1 MSFIDTCEKISIA
14 KGVLSAQC
22 KKADGKHSTHSSISL
37 NDYIGNKGGQLT
49 WGGRG
54 FSHHAVDV
62 HVNAEGI
69 LSAKL
74 KGPDDKLIE
83 SKLDLKAHIRNHDG
97 VLEPIPVDSAK
108 LVAPALVHADST
120 ASAASV
126 ASASSMFSSM
136 SASSATSMQ
145 SSSSAM
151 KTSSS
156 SSSVSTFHSSK
167 FRSTSKLLL
176 IEATCTNLVLKGFV
190 LHLDCQRLD
199 GSVVT
204 SHINLDEII
213 GFVNGQLVWDQAGF
227 SKHVYDV
234 HLEGFF
240 LVAKFKVNGTEHT
253 VRLDLRTRL
262 RNKDGVIILME
273 LNAKLSMMLSEV
285 PWMKFKVVAEPDL
298 SIFAKHPVMQETLV
312 GIAETTVEHV
322 TREMHQM
329 LTVAMES
336 AITAVTASAMK
347 HVQSQMQ
354 TLVMDV
360 AGQATASASITA
372 AESLHLYGQGGYG
385 FAGYAAGGY
394 AGGGYAAGGYS
405 NGYIS
410 ASALSSP
417 GVLTPG
423 LHVQGGGF
431 SLNGHGHGVHI
442 ASGSPM
448 LSPAIQVSETL
459 ALEKDARAEVAKL
472 AEKIQVAV

>member
-1 MSFIDTCEKISIA
+1 MSLIDTCEKISIA

-22 KKADGKHSTHSSISL
+22 KKADGKGSVHSSIAL
-37 NDYIGNKGGQLT
+37 NDYIGNKGGHLT
-49 WGGRG
+49 WGGKG

-62 HVNAEGI
+62 NVNAEGI

-74 KGPDDKLIE
+74 NGQDGKLIE
-83 SKLDLKAHIRNHDG
+83 STLDLKAHIQNHDG
-97 VLEPIPVDSAK
+97 VLEPISVDSAK
-108 LVAPALVHADST
+108 LVAPAMAHADST

-126 ASASSMFSSM
+126 ASASSMFSSI

-145 SSSSAM
+145 SSSVV

-156 SSSVSTFHSSK
+156 SSSTSTFHSSK

-176 IEATCTNLVLKGFV
+176 IEASCTNLVLKGFV
-190 LHLDCQRLD
+190 LYLDCQRLD
-199 GSVVT
+199 GTVVT

-240 LVAKFKVNGTEHT
+240 LVAKFKVNGTEHSLH
-253 VRLDLRTRL
+253 LDLRTRL
-262 RNKDGVIILME
+262 RNQDGVVILME
-273 LNAKLSMMLSEV
+273 LNKKLSMMLSEV
-285 PWMKFKVVAEPDL
+285 PWMKFKVIAEPDL
-298 SIFAKHPVMQETLV
+298 SVFAKHPVMQETL
-312 GIAETTVEHV
+312 
-322 TREMHQM
+322 MHKM
-329 LTVAMES
+329 LTIAMES
-336 AITAVTASAMK
+336 AITAITASAMK

-385 FAGYAAGGY
+385 FAGYAAAGYAAGGY
-394 AGGGYAAGGYS
+394 AAGGYAAGGYDAGGYS

-417 GVLTPG
+417 GVVTPG

-431 SLNGHGHGVHI
+431 AMSGHGSGVHNVP
-442 ASGSPM
+442 GFPM
-448 LSPAIQVSETL
+448 PMPSPAIHVSETP
-459 ALEKDARAEVAKL
+459 ALEKDARA
-472 AEKIQVAV
+472 